1 MCAMARAVAC
11 GLLFAA
17 VGCGG
22 ATGQATGKVTR
33 NGKPVSSAEITFA
46 SATDPEATVHG
57 ASGPDGVYHLSY
69 ITGGGIPPGKYKATI
84 AFYTLRNG
92 KPLPDGEEGSALR
105 GDETKV
111 IRHAV
116 EFERDIAA
124 GSNPHDF
131 ELNDGKKVAE

>member
-1 MCAMARAVAC
+1 MRAMARAVAC
-11 GLLFAA
+11 GLVFAA

-33 NGKPVSSAEITFA
+33 GGGPVPSAEITFA

-57 ASGPDGVYHLSY
+57 ASGPDGVYYLSY
-69 ITGGGIPPGKYKATI
+69 ISGGGIPPGKYKVTVAY
-84 AFYTLRNG
+84 YTLRNG
-92 KPLPDGEEGSALR
+92 KPLPDGEEGAALR

-111 IRHAV
+111 VRHAV

-124 GSNPHDF
+124 GSNPRDF
-131 ELNDGKKVAE
+131 ELNDGKKGTE